1 MTESALDIESILN
14 GDNGVGVTATGKA
27 PFIRPANDLVPLVP
41 VDTQLPSLESAEPI
55 RFGVGGKKKPVLTVK
70 GADGRATTYLS
81 FHPAQVYGE
90 NFVEEHA
97 LAFAAF
103 MRSQLISFVRTV
115 AGMRGLTANDLLQT
129 GFEDLTR
136 LMRETLPKTFD
147 LYLPST
153 STFGSAPTSTTR
165 PEGQGGFEDVVESED
180 EETDTSTNAR
190 LQPKLL
196 PDESKIQTLSNNYTA
211 QAISELVNLAELL
224 KGFGDGTDVLR
235 VFRYLQN
242 RQGRYDFAVVKWMTL
257 PMNIGQI
264 YFKDTLKAAIENALA
279 HVVRLRNSPDNG
291 TLFAEILNSD
301 QSNTFAQL
309 VARYL
314 DKFQYNRTYGDK
326 RVKEGEAIEREI
338 EKLAWRLR
346 SEGSPVGSTS
356 ALSGPRNAQNTLTS
370 NDFNPM

>member
-1 MTESALDIESILN
+1 MSDSGLDIESILH
-14 GDNGVGVTATGKA
+14 GDSGIGVTATGNA
-27 PFIRPANDLVPLVP
+27 PSTRPVNDLVPLVP
-41 VDTQLPSLESAEPI
+41 VDAQLPSLESAEPI
-55 RFGVGGKKKPVLTVK
+55 RFGTGGKKKPVLTVQ
-70 GADGRATTYLS
+70 GADGKTTTYLS

-103 MRSQLISFVRTV
+103 MRSQLISFVRSV

-129 GFEDLTR
+129 GFEDLTQ

-153 STFGSAPTSTTR
+153 STFGSAPTSTTE
-165 PEGQGGFEDVVESED
+165 PQEKLEGDDEDSD
-180 EETDTSTNAR
+180 TDLDINLNAR
-190 LQPKLL
+190 LQSNLL
-196 PDESKIQTLSNNYTA
+196 PNEKEIRKLSDKYTG
-211 QAISELVNLAELL
+211 QAVSELVNLAQLL
-224 KGFGDGTDVLR
+224 QGFGDGTDVLR

-242 RQGRYDFAVVKWMTL
+242 RQGRYDFAVVKWLTL
-257 PMNIGQI
+257 PMNIGQF

-279 HVVRLRNSPDNG
+279 HVVRLRSVPDNG

-309 VARYL
+309 VSRYL
-314 DKFQYNRTYGDK
+314 DRFQYNRTYGDK
-326 RVKEGEAIEREI
+326 RVKEGEAIQREI
-338 EKLAWRLR
+338 DQLAWRLR
-346 SEGSPVGSTS
+346 LEGSPVGSAS
-356 ALSGPRNAQNTLTS
+356 AFAGPRNAQNTLTS